1 MPVPRFAVSGD
12 TVYCREGY
20 RDAATVLLHSADVQ
34 ADVYILD
41 IYDLSINSLTAQE
54 AMGAALGVV
63 GGAGVELHLVGP
75 CRQLEGLRAGLGRAG
90 AELRELDT
98 RAAWQ

>member
-1 MPVPRFAVSGD
+1 M
-12 TVYCREGY
+12 
-20 RDAATVLLHSADVQ
+20 
-34 ADVYILD
+34 D
-41 IYDLSINSLTAQE
+41 IYDLSIYLSIYITIYLTAQE

-75 CRQLEGLRAGLGRAG
+75 CRQLEELRAGLGRAG
-90 AELRELDT
+90 AELWELDT

>member
-1 MPVPRFAVSGD
+1 MKFQLSETIWWWIEPCGEAPFPNVFFLVIFN
-12 TVYCREGY
+12 VN
-20 RDAATVLLHSADVQ
+20 VFHSK
-34 ADVYILD
+34 
-41 IYDLSINSLTAQE
+41 
-54 AMGAALGVV
+54 LGVV

-90 AELRELDT
+90 AELWELDT